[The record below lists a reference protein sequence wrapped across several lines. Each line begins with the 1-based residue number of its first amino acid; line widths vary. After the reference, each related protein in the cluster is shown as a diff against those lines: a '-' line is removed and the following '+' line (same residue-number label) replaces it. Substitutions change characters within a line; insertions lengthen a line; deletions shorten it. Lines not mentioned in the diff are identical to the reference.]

1 MKINIVCLLIVITL
15 ICQNISCL
23 MKRSKKNRED
33 EFFTSYN
40 ILSPYLYTYELKQLL
55 KEKII
60 EYNSFCN
67 TYLAYIKQNA
77 YYIYLKFNSEQL
89 DEILNDVI
97 NNNGQK
103 SKSVKEVIINDKL
116 REIIIKY
123 GNLLK
128 DLMTITLKYESEIS
142 CNSTYNFL
150 SFLAIKAKEKEDLNF
165 IKNSLLE
172 QSKENIFF
180 KNQQK
185 QDEINIQNINL
196 LKAKLENPKINYV
209 GIYLSSYDDDN
220 LSNPH
225 YIFLK
230 RKDKNCFYLFQSF
243 DYLYDVD
250 ISIKAQKTLTI
261 NEICSSLLLINDNPT
276 RKDSLRKLI
285 SYGGDVEQINDYFKG
300 PIFVSPFIYN
310 LEERKESIKSPKLF
324 DKGIGILYGFNIIKY
339 CSEHVDCTPDQTV

>member
-128 DLMTITLKYESEIS
+128 DLKTITLKYESEIS

-185 QDEINIQNINL
+185 QDEINIQNI
-196 LKAKLENPKINYV
+196 
-209 GIYLSSYDDDN
+209 IY
-220 LSNPH
+220 
-225 YIFLK
+225 
-230 RKDKNCFYLFQSF
+230 
-243 DYLYDVD
+243 
-250 ISIKAQKTLTI
+250 
-261 NEICSSLLLINDNPT
+261 
-276 RKDSLRKLI
+276 
-285 SYGGDVEQINDYFKG
+285 
-300 PIFVSPFIYN
+300 
-310 LEERKESIKSPKLF
+310 
-324 DKGIGILYGFNIIKY
+324 
-339 CSEHVDCTPDQTV
+339 